1 MTPTFRPVLIA
12 LAAVAMLALALP
24 AGATTERRAAAA
36 VAAAMQDRVELA
48 VAEVQA
54 KRARGQ
60 RVWCVPFARMASGI
74 EIRGNARTWWAAAE
88 GRYARGRTPQKGAV
102 MVFAGMRG
110 MPHGHVAV
118 VAEVVSDR
126 EIRLDH
132 ANWTRNRV
140 TLGHLARDVS
150 EKGDWSRVQ
159 LESAPGRF
167 GRTNPVHGFIYPG
180 EMVASR

>member
-1 MTPTFRPVLIA
+1 MTPALRPALIA
-12 LAAVAMLALALP
+12 LAAALLVALAPP
-24 AGATTERRAAAA
+24 AEASSDRRAA
-36 VAAAMQDRVELA
+36 AAAMQDRVELA
-48 VAEVQA
+48 VAEATA

-74 EIRGNARTWWAAAE
+74 EIKGNARTWWAAAE

-159 LESAPGRF
+159 MEHAPGSF
-167 GRTNPVHGFIYPG
+167 GRVNPVHGFIYPG